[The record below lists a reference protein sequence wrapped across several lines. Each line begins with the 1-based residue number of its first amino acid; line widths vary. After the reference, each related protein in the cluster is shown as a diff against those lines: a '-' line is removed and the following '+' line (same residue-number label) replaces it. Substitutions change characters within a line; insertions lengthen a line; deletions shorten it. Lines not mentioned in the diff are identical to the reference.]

1 MKPSAAKI
9 DELEES
15 SRVRVGAV
23 LGGVLV
29 AVIVAALA
37 WLASDVPAAPASV
50 SPLRDAVRLR
60 QVWTALPPASAATVE
75 PVAAAV
81 SAPGAVPPGYLDV
94 CGMGLVKESEW
105 MGQARIEAMAV
116 SLEQVRKRVVASLK
130 TRGDE
135 ASRAAAFT
143 LEAFG
148 GDVQFDEPVLC
159 EGPACPAVPER
170 VQSAQSI
177 KRRLAANSD
186 SRDQLARLAVG
197 TRDPELYGLAY
208 GICATHGRDDAHS
221 ACRMLSAEQWARLDP
236 GNGVPWLAVAEQARA
251 RGDRSGVAE
260 ALHRVG
266 VATSMDAHMGSLSRR
281 LSDRLLDGAPPLESF
296 ELLVQAFN
304 IQLPGLG
311 GYSTLSGECTAQAV
325 RDANRLQQC
334 AALADTLW
342 THGTNLI
349 DWNIALALGPRV
361 GWSAERLQS
370 ARDERDALMHA
381 SATMGGEQSVSCDAI
396 ERQTRYLGSVGRL
409 GEIGAMRERV
419 RASGRSIA
427 AWARDGREV
436 REALVRSAD
445 AAPSV
450 PLVR

>member
-1 MKPSAAKI
+1 MKPPVVQL
-9 DELEES
+9 DEPEEG

-29 AVIVAALA
+29 VLLVGALA
-37 WLASDVPAAPASV
+37 WLASDVPAAPDNT
-50 SPLRDAVRLR
+50 SPLRDAMQLR
-60 QVWTALPPASAATVE
+60 QVWASSPPASAAAVE
-75 PVAAAV
+75 PVAQPA

-105 MGQARIEAMAV
+105 MGQARIEAMAG
-116 SLEQVRKRVVASLK
+116 SLEQVRKRVVAALK
-130 TRGDE
+130 ARGDE

-148 GDVQFDEPVLC
+148 GDVQFDEPVPC
-159 EGPACPAVPER
+159 EGAGCPAVPER
-170 VQSAQSI
+170 VPSMQSI
-177 KRRLAANSD
+177 RQRMAANSD

-197 TRDPELYGLAY
+197 TRDPELYALAY
-208 GICATHGRDDAHS
+208 GICATHGREDANS

-236 GNGVPWLAVAEQARA
+236 GNGVPWLAVAEQAKA
-251 RGDRSGVAE
+251 RGDRGGVAE

-281 LSDRLLDGAPPLESF
+281 LSDHMLDGAPPLESF
-296 ELLVQAFN
+296 ELVMQAFT
-304 IQLPGLG
+304 IQFPSLG
-311 GYSTLSGECTAQAV
+311 GYSTLTSECTAQAV
-325 RDANRLQQC
+325 RDPNRLQQC

-342 THGTNLI
+342 THGTNLF

-361 GWSAERLQS
+361 GWSPERLQA
-370 ARDERDALMHA
+370 ARDERDALMQA
-381 SATMGGEQSVSCDAI
+381 AATVGREQTVSCEAI
-396 ERQTRYLGSVGRL
+396 ERQTQYLGSVGRL
-409 GEIGAMRERV
+409 GEIGAMRERL

-427 AWARDGREV
+427 DLAREGREA
-436 REALVRSAD
+436 RAALVRSAD